1 MKILISHEFSGIL
14 REACRRLGHE
24 AISCDLLPTEIP
36 GAHYQGSVFDII
48 GQGFDAHVAF
58 PPCTYVCSSGLHWN
72 KRPAGIASGRAAKTE
87 AALAHVERLRN
98 AGVPLFAMENPVGCI
113 STRWRKPDQK
123 IQPYE
128 FGENASKLTCLWLE
142 GLPLLCPT
150 GRFDGRVVTW
160 KGKQVERW
168 GNQCDSGQSNL
179 GPSGEGEDSRGHL
192 RSRTYPGI
200 AAAMAAQW
208 FGRVKVSV
216 SFSGASVPVQ
226 EKQLTIELST

>member
-24 AISCDLLPTEIP
+24 AVSCDLLPTEIP
-36 GAHYQGSVFDII
+36 GPHYQGSVFDII

-72 KRPAGIASGRAAKTE
+72 KRVPGRAEKTE
-87 AALAHVERLRN
+87 AALLHVERLRN

-128 FGENASKLTCLWLE
+128 YGENASKTTCLWLE
-142 GLPLLCPT
+142 GLPLLRPT
-150 GRFDGRVVTW
+150 GRFDGRVVMW

-168 GNQCDSGQSNL
+168 ANQCDSGQSNL

-200 AAAMAAQW
+200 AAAMASQW
-208 FGRVKVSV
+208 FGRVKTSV
-216 SFSGASVPVQ
+216 SFATGQ
-226 EKQLTIELST
+226 TEFQLVNQ